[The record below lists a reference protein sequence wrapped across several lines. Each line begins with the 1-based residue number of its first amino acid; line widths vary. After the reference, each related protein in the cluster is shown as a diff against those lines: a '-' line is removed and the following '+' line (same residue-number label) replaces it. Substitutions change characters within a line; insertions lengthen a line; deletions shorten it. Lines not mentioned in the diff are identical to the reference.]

1 MEIFDGN
8 LWSDIRSADQS
19 YLPPPDQRQSKR
31 REEGGGRREV
41 VPKTYVIGPMTSLP
55 YFLSTLI
62 SLCLGRCHV
71 SSSFLLHL
79 FGTTPLSKLDFLCLC
94 ETDPSWTT
102 YSITVT
108 KGKGATT
115 HVQNACIWS
124 PFVHWKGLC
133 GGLSIACES
142 HMRCA
147 MMESPQ
153 RERDTYLY
161 SRVTR
166 RQCN

>member
-1 MEIFDGN
+1 MEIFDRISDPRIN
-8 LWSDIRSADQS
+8 LIC
-19 YLPPPDQRQSKR
+19 PR
-31 REEGGGRREV
+31 RIKDRVREGRKEEGGV

-115 HVQNACIWS
+115 HVQNACI
-124 PFVHWKGLC
+124 
-133 GGLSIACES
+133 
-142 HMRCA
+142 
-147 MMESPQ
+147 
-153 RERDTYLY
+153 
-161 SRVTR
+161 
-166 RQCN
+166 